1 MDIKIIKTLVKRE
14 LLDVFRDRKT
24 VFMMLFLPVILYPLI
39 FIGAMQIVSVISSSM
54 GEQNY
59 RVVIDAEDDDA
70 FAKQLKQR
78 QETETYSLV
87 IVDPQ
92 SIDDYETSL
101 NNEDIDVYISGNM
114 QGGKMQYDVYYLSS
128 VTNSSYMADLVM
140 DAFDDYREEMTR
152 QRVEAAGMNVHE
164 VLEPVRYAE
173 HDIASNEQS
182 LGSLMGSILPFMLL
196 TSLMTGTSYPA
207 VDTTAGERERGTLE
221 TILTLPVT
229 NRQLILSKFITV
241 AFTGIITALLNILSM
256 GGIAFY
262 MYQVMD
268 MQTGVESFDMAKF
281 VPAIFV
287 CVLCI
292 FAFSLFIS
300 AVLMCVASFAKSSR
314 EANNFIAPMTM
325 AVMFTGYISFI
336 PNIELTPA
344 MAMVPA
350 ANICLLIKNMLM
362 FKVDYGSII
371 LVLLSNVAYAAAAI
385 LFLNRIYDS
394 EAILFPDGR
403 GGLQVFE
410 KRTNLKKGGV
420 PTTSDV
426 VFVIVVTLL
435 LIIYAGSILQI
446 KFGLAGLFL
455 TQMILLLVPLGT
467 VIYTKRDICL
477 TYGLHRARI
486 TDFVGGAFLAVGM
499 LLVNL
504 LISMAMI
511 ALFPESAQNIGES
524 FWTVLGD
531 NMWSALAVIAL
542 APAICEEMLFR
553 GMILHSLKAK
563 YRLSSA
569 VIITAVLFGFYHM
582 SLVKFLPTGI
592 LGVVLCLV
600 VLHTGSIYPA
610 MVMHFLNNALSVVI
624 SYYPVQVGKMFP
636 ILVKEPLGG
645 FDMFLLAGAG
655 LVLCLIGGAVLS
667 FSGRQREDRSLGE
680 S

>member
-152 QRVEAAGMNVHE
+152 QRVEAAGLNVHE

-292 FAFSLFIS
+292 FAF
-300 AVLMCVASFAKSSR
+300 
-314 EANNFIAPMTM
+314 
-325 AVMFTGYISFI
+325 
-336 PNIELTPA
+336 
-344 MAMVPA
+344 
-350 ANICLLIKNMLM
+350 
-362 FKVDYGSII
+362 
-371 LVLLSNVAYAAAAI
+371 
-385 LFLNRIYDS
+385 
-394 EAILFPDGR
+394 
-403 GGLQVFE
+403 
-410 KRTNLKKGGV
+410 
-420 PTTSDV
+420 
-426 VFVIVVTLL
+426 
-435 LIIYAGSILQI
+435 
-446 KFGLAGLFL
+446 
-455 TQMILLLVPLGT
+455 
-467 VIYTKRDICL
+467 
-477 TYGLHRARI
+477 
-486 TDFVGGAFLAVGM
+486 
-499 LLVNL
+499 
-504 LISMAMI
+504 
-511 ALFPESAQNIGES
+511 
-524 FWTVLGD
+524 
-531 NMWSALAVIAL
+531 
-542 APAICEEMLFR
+542 
-553 GMILHSLKAK
+553 
-563 YRLSSA
+563 
-569 VIITAVLFGFYHM
+569 
-582 SLVKFLPTGI
+582 
-592 LGVVLCLV
+592 
-600 VLHTGSIYPA
+600 
-610 MVMHFLNNALSVVI
+610 
-624 SYYPVQVGKMFP
+624 
-636 ILVKEPLGG
+636 
-645 FDMFLLAGAG
+645 
-655 LVLCLIGGAVLS
+655 
-667 FSGRQREDRSLGE
+667 
-680 S
+680 